1 MFANKEKNELEKYKV
16 ETQTE
21 INRLKEEAK
30 IEFGRLEAQSAAKDV
45 AGKAIGKYGL
55 MYITIIVLIGVSS
68 SYFLDAN
75 AITAVMTMVGGA
87 LVALINMLNG
97 IAGTAPKREQP
108 EFRVINDL
116 ISRLDQK
123 EPSMKVE
130 VQGDKVTVTKGD
142 DKITTSPEQI
152 KKE

>member
-1 MFANKEKNELEKYKV
+1 MSRRLRMFKSKEQNEIEK
-16 ETQTE
+16 
-21 INRLKEEAK
+21 LKAEAK
-30 IEFGRLEAQSAAKDV
+30 IELSKLEAQAAAKDV

-55 MYITIIVLIGVSS
+55 LYITLIVLIGVGS
-68 SYFLDAN
+68 SYFLPEA

-116 ISRLDQK
+116 IARLDQK
-123 EPSMKVE
+123 EPPMKVE
-130 VQGDKVTVTKGD
+130 VQGDKVIVSKGE
-142 DKITTSPEQI
+142 DKIITSPEPTI

>member
-1 MFANKEKNELEKYKV
+1 MFGSKEKNELEKYKA
-16 ETQTE
+16 ESQTE

-30 IEFGRLEAQSAAKDV
+30 IELSRLESQAAAKDV

-55 MYITIIVLIGVSS
+55 MYITAIVLIGVGS
-68 SYFLDAN
+68 SYFLPEA

-87 LVALINMLNG
+87 LVALINMLNA
-97 IAGTAPKREQP
+97 IAGTAAKREQP

-116 ISRLDQK
+116 IARLDQK
-123 EPSMKVE
+123 EPPMKVE
-130 VQGDKVTVTKGD
+130 VQGDRVIVTKGD
-142 DKITTSPEQI
+142 DQIVTSPDSQ